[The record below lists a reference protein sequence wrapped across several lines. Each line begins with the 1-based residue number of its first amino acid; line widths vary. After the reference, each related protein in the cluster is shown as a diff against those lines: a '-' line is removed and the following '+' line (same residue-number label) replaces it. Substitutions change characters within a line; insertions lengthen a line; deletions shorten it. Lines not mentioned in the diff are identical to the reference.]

1 MAQKRIG
8 VFVCHCGINIASVV
22 RVEELVKRLQGSPG
36 VLYATDYKYMC
47 SEPGQAL
54 IRDSITEHAL
64 DGVVVACCSPS
75 LHELTFRRASSTV
88 GLNPYLCE
96 IANIREHCSWVHSDS
111 DLATAKAKEI
121 VETIVEKVR
130 LDEALDPIKVPVTK
144 RALVIGGGISGIQS
158 ALDIADGGYPVVLVE
173 REGAI
178 GGHMADL
185 SQTFLTLETSSDLL
199 STKLNEINGHPGIQL
214 ETYAEVEDLSGYIG
228 NFKATI
234 NRKATYV
241 DWDRC
246 DGCGRCID
254 VCPVSVSPGGEQPL
268 GKKHAIYLPLLDL
281 GPKKAI
287 VDKAICLHFS
297 AQCDACQRVCP
308 RNAIDFEQQ
317 DERIEEEVGAV
328 VAATGYGLYPQ
339 EKIGEYGVAGG
350 EDVINGL
357 QFERMLAAW
366 ERGDGPLRR
375 PSDGMEP
382 REVVFVQCAGSR
394 DPEHAMPYC
403 SRICCMY
410 TVKEA
415 LVYRQAVPKGQA
427 YIFYIDIRTGGKGC
441 EEFTQ
446 KAITDNRLV
455 YIRGKVS
462 RIYREGDKVIVWG
475 VDTLM
480 GKKVEI
486 AADLV
491 VLAMATVPSQG
502 AKDLAKRL
510 KISADEYGFYQEVH
524 PKLRPV
530 ESPTAGIYL
539 AGAARAPMDIPE
551 SIMHASGAASKVLA
565 LFSQDQIS
573 HEPIV
578 ACVDE
583 DYCSGCGVCVEICPY
598 GARERH
604 DRKRVARVI
613 EVLCQGCGACITAC
627 PNGASQ
633 QRNFK
638 AEQCLQMLDAAL

>member
-8 VFVCHCGINIASVV
+8 VFVCHCGINIAGVV
-22 RVEELVKRLQGSPG
+22 RVEELIKRLQESPG
-36 VLYATDYKYMC
+36 VFYATDYKYMC
-47 SEPGQAL
+47 SEPGQAM
-54 IRDSITEHAL
+54 IREAIVEQEL

-75 LHELTFRRASSTV
+75 LHEITFRRTSSNV

-96 IANIREHCSWVHSDS
+96 IANIREHCSWVHADS
-111 DLATAKAKEI
+111 DLATAKAQEI

-130 LDEALDPIKVPVTK
+130 LDEALDPIKVPVNK
-144 RALVIGGGISGIQS
+144 RALVIGGGISGIQA
-158 ALDIADGGYPVVLVE
+158 ALDIAESGYPVLLVE
-173 REGAI
+173 REAVI
-178 GGHMADL
+178 GGHMAEL
-185 SQTFLTLETSSDLL
+185 SETFLTLDRSTELLSSKVKEITEYSNVQVLTSS
-199 STKLNEINGHPGIQL
+199 
-214 ETYAEVEDLSGYIG
+214 EVEDVSGYIG
-228 NFKATI
+228 NFQATIKTKATC
-234 NRKATYV
+234 V

-246 DGCGRCID
+246 DGCGKCID
-254 VCPVSVSPGGEQPL
+254 VCPVSVPFDREEPM
-268 GKKHAIYLPLLDL
+268 GKKHAIYFPLLEV
-281 GPKKAI
+281 GPKKAVI
-287 VDKAICLHFS
+287 DKTICRHFGGDCS
-297 AQCDACQRVCP
+297 ECQKVCP
-308 RNAIDFEQQ
+308 KSAINFEQQ
-317 DERIEEEVGAV
+317 DEKVEEEIGAIV
-328 VAATGYGLYPQ
+328 VATGYSMYP
-339 EKIGEYGVAGG
+339 KASIGEYSIGG
-350 EDVINGL
+350 CEDVVNGL

-366 ERGDGPLRR
+366 ERGERSLGR
-375 PSDGMEP
+375 PSDGKEP
-382 REVVFVQCAGSR
+382 KEVVFVQCAGSR

-415 LVYRQAVPKGQA
+415 MVYRKAVPQGQA
-427 YIFYIDIRTGGKGC
+427 YVFYIDIRTGGKGC

-446 KAITDNRLV
+446 EAIADNRLV
-455 YIRGKVS
+455 YMRGKVS
-462 RIYREGDKVIVWG
+462 KIFKEGDKVMVWG
-475 VDTLM
+475 VDTLI

-491 VLAMATVPSQG
+491 VLAAATVPSSG

-510 KISADEYGFYQEVH
+510 KVSADEYGFFQEVH

-551 SIMHASGAASKVLA
+551 SVMHASGAASKVLA
-565 LFSQDQIS
+565 LFSQDDIS

-604 DRKRVARVI
+604 DRRRVARVI

-627 PNGASQ
+627 PNGACQ
-633 QRNFK
+633 QRNFQ
-638 AEQCLQMLDAAL
+638 AEQCLHMVDAAL